1 MKYAFIFGR
10 VAITVRYW
18 EQRADDVEAGARI
31 EVRRVEESIGREH
44 RAGAAGFCVL
54 PVSDGG
60 IWRADLFTVISRP
73 GNEPRHHHHPQ
84 FEQGHVGDR
93 VFEPELSADPVG
105 WTERR
110 LQDFRTL
117 LVQNRAGDIADSVD
131 YEELAAALPAI
142 RSAIDA
148 CLSSTPSQA

>member
-10 VAITVRYW
+10 VAIIVRYW
-18 EQRADDVEAGARI
+18 EQRAEDVEAGARI
-31 EVRRVEESIGREH
+31 EVRRVEEAIGDAH
-44 RAGAAGFCVL
+44 RDGAAGFCVL

-84 FEQGHVGDR
+84 FEHGHVGDR

-105 WTERR
+105 WTERKLR
-110 LQDFRTL
+110 DFRTL
-117 LVQNRAGDIADSVD
+117 LVENGAADIADSVD
-131 YEELAAALPAI
+131 YEEFAAAMPAI

-148 CLSSTPSQA
+148 SLSRA

>member
-10 VAITVRYW
+10 VAVTVRYW
-18 EQRADDVEAGARI
+18 EQRSDEVEAGARI
-31 EVRRVEESIGREH
+31 EVRRVEEAIGDAH
-44 RAGAAGFCVL
+44 RDGAAGFCVL

-84 FEQGHVGDR
+84 FEHGHVGDR
-93 VFEPELSADPVG
+93 VFEPELYADPVG
-105 WTERR
+105 WTERKLR
-110 LQDFRTL
+110 DFRTL
-117 LVQNRAGDIADSVD
+117 LVENGAADIADSVD
-131 YEELAAALPAI
+131 YEEFAAAMPAI

-148 CLSSTPSQA
+148 SLSRA